1 MREFDF
7 TPLYR
12 STIGYD
18 RLARLFDTASDLDRG
33 GNTYPPYDIERLD
46 EHDYRITMAVAGFA
60 EGEISIESKEN
71 TLTISGQKETA
82 EGEKTYLHRGIA
94 ARSFERRFELADHV
108 IVTGAALQNGLLHVE
123 LVREL
128 PEEKKPRRIE
138 ISSGAQ
144 TKTLLEEQAAV

>member
-7 TPLYR
+7 SPLYR

-33 GNTYPPYDIERLD
+33 SNTYPPYDIERLD
-46 EHDYRITMAVAGFA
+46 EHDYRITMAIAGFA

-71 TLTISGQKETA
+71 TLTISGQKEA
-82 EGEKTYLHRGIA
+82 QEGEKTYLHRGIA

-108 IVTGAALQNGLLHVE
+108 IVTGAALENGLLHVE

-138 ISSGAQ
+138 ISSG
-144 TKTLLEEQAAV
+144 TKSRNLLEETAAV